1 MLITEK
7 LNRLNFNRAR
17 LPQWGFNFNE
27 VQVGLGVSH

>member
-7 LNRLNFNRAR
+7 LNSFNRAR